1 MAPAL
6 QNKILYSRGPGVTI
20 ESSRNDT
27 VLGNQIQNGA
37 SLSDAVTAG
46 RRTQIGSSSGN
57 GQPGVYV
64 TGVVRGTKVE
74 GNAISNNTGDG
85 VMLYKARRL
94 MVGGSSVGSG
104 NGIVAN
110 RNYGLYALGGCN
122 GSVVQGN
129 VIVANAQGNVNLTQ
143 SRGITYIPK

>member
-1 MAPAL
+1 M
-6 QNKILYSRGPGVTI
+6 QNKILYSGGPGVTI
-20 ESSRNDT
+20 QSSRSNT

-46 RRTQIGSSSGN
+46 RSRPQIGSSSGN

-94 MVGGSSVGSG
+94 MVGGSSAGSG

-110 RNYGLYALGGCN
+110 RSYGLYALGGCN